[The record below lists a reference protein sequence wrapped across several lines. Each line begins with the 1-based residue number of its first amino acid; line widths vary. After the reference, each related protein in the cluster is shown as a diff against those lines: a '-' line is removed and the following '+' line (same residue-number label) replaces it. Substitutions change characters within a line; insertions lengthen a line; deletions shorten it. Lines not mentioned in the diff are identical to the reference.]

1 MPTPIKRYKGFG
13 CYIHLM
19 TLFEAEYF
27 FAASI
32 FILLL
37 YFLRSDFALNLLVTK
52 REEADI
58 CKLLFLFSS
67 TFFLC

>member
-1 MPTPIKRYKGFG
+1 MPALIKTYKGFG
-13 CYIHLM
+13 CYIHLL

-32 FILLL
+32 FILQL
-37 YFLRSDFALNLLVTK
+37 YFLRNDFALNLFVTK

-67 TFFLC
+67 TSFPC